1 MKRRT
6 SDGFRLLGV
15 FFLLGLES
23 VSVVISALELEDLLR
38 VFLRT
43 ADIYSYLFSRRSRKG
58 ISLASQTQKNVWLA
72 RLKGNCGGV
81 CSVCSATWVAEE
93 HRKFV

>member
-43 ADIYSYLFSRRSRKG
+43 ADIYSYLFSRRG
-58 ISLASQTQKNVWLA
+58 F
-72 RLKGNCGGV
+72 
-81 CSVCSATWVAEE
+81 EE
-93 HRKFV
+93 ED